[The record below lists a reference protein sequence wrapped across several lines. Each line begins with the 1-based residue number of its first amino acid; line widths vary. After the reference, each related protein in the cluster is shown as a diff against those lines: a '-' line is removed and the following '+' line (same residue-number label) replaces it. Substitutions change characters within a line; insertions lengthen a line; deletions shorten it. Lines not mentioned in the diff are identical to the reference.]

1 MPTSLGAHNAR
12 IEFARE
18 LLTKK
23 GRREHARFSFE
34 GPTLLAEAI
43 AAGTQV
49 ECIYATGAAYEE
61 SQAVRDAESRGIPV
75 YVVDERIMRRISDV
89 ESPAGVIAVAPIALS
104 GAAELLDEP
113 GLVLALADLNDP
125 GNAGTLLRTAEAF
138 GVTRVIFGTRGAEP
152 HLPKV
157 VRAAMGAI
165 FRLRIALA
173 TPADFKA
180 VQADWEVTGLA
191 AHGEPLERL
200 AWHRKAI
207 LAVGN
212 ERRGLEGW
220 EAVCGRFGAIPMAGA
235 AESLNAGVA
244 GSIALYE
251 ASKHLSL

>member
-1 MPTSLGAHNAR
+1 MPTSLGAHSAR
-12 IEFARE
+12 VEFARE

-34 GPTLLAEAI
+34 GPTLLADAL
-43 AAGTQV
+43 AAGTQI
-49 ECIYATGAAYEE
+49 ECVYATGAAYEE
-61 SQAVRDAESRGIPV
+61 SRTVRDAEARGVPV
-75 YVVDERIMRRISDV
+75 YVVDERTMRRISDV
-89 ESPAGVIAVAPIALS
+89 ETPAGVIAVAPIALFA
-104 GAAELLDEP
+104 AAELLDEP

-138 GVTRVIFGTRGAEP
+138 GVTRVIFGSRGAEP

-165 FRLRIALA
+165 FRLRLAVA
-173 TPADFKA
+173 TPADLNA
-180 VQADWEVTGLA
+180 VLADWEVTGLA
-191 AHGEPLERL
+191 ARGEPLGRL
-200 AWHRKAI
+200 AWHRKAL

-220 EAVCGRFGAIPMAGA
+220 EPLCGRFAAIPMAGG

-251 ASKHLSL
+251 ASKHLSD